1 MAAPVLLLVAV
12 AAVFHAAWNAL
23 LKGSADPLEVSG
35 RAVLGGTALA
45 TLPAIALWLCTGRPG
60 LPLPAV
66 VLALVSALLET
77 VYFIFLSEAY
87 RRGELSEVYPTARG
101 TAPLLAVLVG
111 LFVLGER
118 PRALALV
125 GLACLLGGLWLVR
138 PPLRPGSALVPA
150 LVTGVMIAAYTAV
163 DRVGVRLGPPW
174 LYGYLLWLFTAMFLT
189 FVTRF
194 RKPLAGGLPEWPRA
208 LQIGALMTAAYF
220 LILYALSQAPLSLV
234 SPLRESAIVLVTAWG
249 VFRLRET
256 KGATLRL
263 LGAIVIMVGVVLVT
277 LS

>member
-1 MAAPVLLLVAV
+1 MAAPVLLLVAI

-23 LKGSADPLEVSG
+23 LKGAADPLEVSG
-35 RAVLGGTALA
+35 RALLGGTGLA
-45 TLPAIALWLCTGRPG
+45 TVPAVAVWFYSGRPG
-60 LPLPAV
+60 LPLAAV
-66 VLALVSALLET
+66 MLALISAGLET

-101 TAPLLAVLVG
+101 TAPLLAVLIG
-111 LFVLGER
+111 LSVLGER
-118 PRALALV
+118 PRPLALV
-125 GLACLLGGLWLVR
+125 GLACLLAGLWLTR
-138 PPLRPGSALVPA
+138 PPFRAGSALVPA
-150 LVTGVMIAAYTAV
+150 LLTGVMIAAYTAV

-174 LYGYLLWLFTAMFLT
+174 LYGYLLWVFAALFLT
-189 FVTRF
+189 IVTRL
-194 RKPLAGGLPEWPRA
+194 RKPDAGRLPEWPRA
-208 LQIGALMTAAYF
+208 LQVGALMTAAYF

-263 LGAIVIMVGVVLVT
+263 LGALVIMAGVVLVT
-277 LS
+277 VS